1 MGFSRQT
8 IRIPDKQSDLLF
20 LTNRPISFIINR
32 LFLEHYNILKRMA
45 MINEDDLNTI
55 KAFLQPIEKN
65 LIEDWNL
72 TYQLPQSDDRAL
84 NYLSDIF
91 NRLTRV
97 LEQKIEAIILSSV
110 NLEQVAPELRSITK
124 VFELGAQEQTDQAR
138 KIQSRID
145 DILLQIQQIDENIS
159 KTALLSSEISE
170 SVVTSQANSES
181 ASRQIAMSSKQV
193 ESLSSIVKTL
203 KEHSSNISQI
213 LDIIYEI
220 SDQTKI
226 LSINASIE
234 AVTVGEKGK
243 GFAVIAKEI
252 QKLSN
257 KTKEATSDVAGILKN
272 IEKNILSSAVAVE
285 KVKNNIYTAKKSAE
299 DANRS
304 LENVHSHQLDLN
316 RLMSMTVNAGQDQ
329 NRFAV
334 EITDSVSGI
343 VNTVIDQS
351 THSTLIHD
359 QAELVNEKLDQ
370 LLVQIGDF
378 HLSIHNK
385 SKDIVENLAL
395 MPQIQGM
402 QRNTIEAF
410 LKQYIRTTSFFE
422 LFYITNEKGIQVID
436 NISRD
441 LIKTTYGSTGYGEDW
456 SQREWF
462 HEAIR
467 RKTTYISKIYRSAAT
482 NQFCITISTPIVK
495 GSGDIVGILGADI
508 NFLNIMSAR

>member
-1 MGFSRQT
+1 
-8 IRIPDKQSDLLF
+8 
-20 LTNRPISFIINR
+20 
-32 LFLEHYNILKRMA
+32 

-285 KVKNNIYTAKKSAE
+285 KVKNNIYTAKKKRGGCE
-299 DANRS
+299 P
-304 LENVHSHQLDLN
+304 V
-316 RLMSMTVNAGQDQ
+316 AGKCS
-329 NRFAV
+329 FA
-334 EITDSVSGI
+334 S
-343 VNTVIDQS
+343 
-351 THSTLIHD
+351 
-359 QAELVNEKLDQ
+359 
-370 LLVQIGDF
+370 IGP
-378 HLSIHNK
+378 
-385 SKDIVENLAL
+385 E
-395 MPQIQGM
+395 P
-402 QRNTIEAF
+402 
-410 LKQYIRTTSFFE
+410 
-422 LFYITNEKGIQVID
+422 
-436 NISRD
+436 
-441 LIKTTYGSTGYGEDW
+441 
-456 SQREWF
+456 
-462 HEAIR
+462 
-467 RKTTYISKIYRSAAT
+467 
-482 NQFCITISTPIVK
+482 
-495 GSGDIVGILGADI
+495 ADVDDG
-508 NFLNIMSAR
+508 

>member
-1 MGFSRQT
+1 
-8 IRIPDKQSDLLF
+8 
-20 LTNRPISFIINR
+20 
-32 LFLEHYNILKRMA
+32 
-45 MINEDDLNTI
+45 
-55 KAFLQPIEKN
+55 
-65 LIEDWNL
+65 
-72 TYQLPQSDDRAL
+72 
-84 NYLSDIF
+84 
-91 NRLTRV
+91 
-97 LEQKIEAIILSSV
+97 
-110 NLEQVAPELRSITK
+110 
-124 VFELGAQEQTDQAR
+124 
-138 KIQSRID
+138 
-145 DILLQIQQIDENIS
+145 
-159 KTALLSSEISE
+159 
-170 SVVTSQANSES
+170 
-181 ASRQIAMSSKQV
+181 
-193 ESLSSIVKTL
+193 
-203 KEHSSNISQI
+203 
-213 LDIIYEI
+213 
-220 SDQTKI
+220 
-226 LSINASIE
+226 
-234 AVTVGEKGK
+234 
-243 GFAVIAKEI
+243 
-252 QKLSN
+252 
-257 KTKEATSDVAGILKN
+257 
-272 IEKNILSSAVAVE
+272 
-285 KVKNNIYTAKKSAE
+285 
-299 DANRS
+299 
-304 LENVHSHQLDLN
+304 
-316 RLMSMTVNAGQDQ
+316 MSMTVNAGQDQ